1 MPRAACAR
9 HEVDEYQEAG
19 ENGRSYFFILNKVKD
34 LISGVKILCCA
45 QSDLK
50 SSDKATIQP
59 AKTKKPD

>member
-1 MPRAACAR
+1 MACAR
-9 HEVDEYQEAG
+9 HEVDGHQEIG
-19 ENGRSYFFILNKVKD
+19 ENGRSYFVILNKVKD

>member
-9 HEVDEYQEAG
+9 HEVNEYQEAG
-19 ENGRSYFFILNKVKD
+19 ENGRSYFVILNKVKD